1 MAERDRRLDE
11 LLEAHLR
18 ALPDVDPPVELADR
32 VMAEV
37 LADEADFERTPQ
49 QTQPV
54 RRISRIPA
62 WQTATVGVLFSV
74 IVTVLLVRSADTWI
88 RLLADVSRMSATVVH
103 FAVDMS
109 VSVAAF
115 GWALLKKTVIA
126 SGAFVTVLRTIM
138 DVAVAEAGAFII
150 VAAVLGV
157 GLQVVLLTVVRRR
170 PEVP

>member
-18 ALPDVDPPVELADR
+18 ALPDVEPPLGLADR
-32 VMAEV
+32 VVAEV
-37 LADEADFERTPQ
+37 LADEADFERQPQ
-49 QTQPV
+49 QAQPA
-54 RRISRIPA
+54 RPIGRIPA
-62 WQTATVGVLFSV
+62 WQTAAVAVLFSV
-74 IVTVLLVRSADTWI
+74 IVTVLLVRSAYTWI
-88 RLLADVSRMSATVVH
+88 RLLADVSRMSANVVH

-109 VSVAAF
+109 VSVATF

-126 SGAFVTVLRTIM
+126 IGAFGTVLRTIM
-138 DVAVAEAGAFII
+138 DVAVAEAGSFII

-157 GLQVVLLTVVRRR
+157 GLQIVLLTVVRRR